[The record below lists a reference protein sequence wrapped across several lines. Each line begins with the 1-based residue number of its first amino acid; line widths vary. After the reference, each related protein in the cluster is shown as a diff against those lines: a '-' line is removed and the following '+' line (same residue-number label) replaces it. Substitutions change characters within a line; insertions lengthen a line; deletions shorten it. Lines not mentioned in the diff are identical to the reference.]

1 MNQPSP
7 NSLLLVGKVI
17 RPHGLTGLLR
27 VWAYAGPE
35 ASFPDGET
43 IYLRSVSGVMHEY
56 TITSATFHK
65 NIFLMELEGL
75 RTIEEAEEYRGA
87 DILIRKDSLTREE
100 DTYFWHELLGL
111 EVYLDTGEYLGSIS
125 RIIPTNGNDIYIAE
139 KGDKEVFI
147 PAVHEVVKQIDL
159 ENRKI
164 IISVMEGLLD
174 LNEI

>member
-7 NSLLLVGKVI
+7 DSLLLVGKVI

-27 VWAYAGPE
+27 VWAYAGRE
-35 ASFPDGET
+35 ASFPDEET
-43 IYLRSVSGVMHEY
+43 VCLRSVSGMMREY
-56 TITSATFHK
+56 TITSARFHK

-75 RTIEEAEEYRGA
+75 RSIEEAEEYRGA
-87 DILIRKDSLTREE
+87 DILIRKDSLPREE

-111 EVYLDTGEYLGSIS
+111 KVYLDTGEYLGSIS
-125 RIIPTNGNDIYIAE
+125 RILPTNGNDIYIAK

-159 ENRKI
+159 ENGKI
-164 IISVMEGLLD
+164 IISAMEGLLD